1 MKSANYVMCLGI
13 LLGSYSTI
21 PLYAHTES
29 NTEVSL
35 EQVYYNEEAT
45 SGNIQQQDLENDAEK
60 LFKDKLCTELKK
72 GVKPR
77 KIKSCKNETLRQVAL
92 SIYENNYD
100 TTFRVNTFQP
110 VYSPEAL
117 GKLLH
122 IGNGYS
128 TFQHVTGIVMK
139 PGKHIIIVTGAKE
152 GSKIGLKVAELYAP
166 DQGDKD
172 WSLHSEKFELKN
184 GINIID
190 KQTDWTGLAYIDYY
204 FEHPEKEN
212 EVKVHFVTGE
222 VNGYFDASKH
232 SNSQWDE
239 MLSKAVYPV
248 FDAVGS
254 NIHLAYPVADLQKYA
269 SGKGKELI
277 GVYEELVSKQH
288 EIIGW
293 KKYGLI
299 PKNKIFARVNYGYY
313 MFRDG
318 EGVAFKFD
326 TMNRVANPDHMR
338 YKDEDAC
345 WGFSH
350 EVGHVHQLQT
360 YLSWG
365 GLGETSNNI
374 CTRYC
379 TQAFGYKNR
388 LEKAFSSAEKNFLQ
402 DGMAGKVSKAR
413 AEGGMNDSIIVSCKE
428 NPDLGLSYLETDVFE
443 RLVPFWKLQ
452 CYFTQH
458 GMPDFYPDLY
468 EKMRQS
474 EKDHPELKDLDRHK
488 NVVPFQLNFIKGA
501 SLVAKKNLY
510 PYFEK
515 FGFFRLLKLTYGD
528 YGTYTYNMTAEMRD
542 AFKKEMEQLENDKK
556 ISPLTSEELN
566 ELIYAHE

>member
-45 SGNIQQQDLENDAEK
+45 SEKIQQQDLEKDAEK

-77 KIKSCKNETLRQVAL
+77 KIKSCKNETLRQLAL

-212 EVKVHFVTGE
+212 EVKVHFLL
-222 VNGYFDASKH
+222 
-232 SNSQWDE
+232 
-239 MLSKAVYPV
+239 LS
-248 FDAVGS
+248 
-254 NIHLAYPVADLQKYA
+254 AYL
-269 SGKGKELI
+269 
-277 GVYEELVSKQH
+277 
-288 EIIGW
+288 
-293 KKYGLI
+293 
-299 PKNKIFARVNYGYY
+299 
-313 MFRDG
+313 
-318 EGVAFKFD
+318 
-326 TMNRVANPDHMR
+326 
-338 YKDEDAC
+338 
-345 WGFSH
+345 
-350 EVGHVHQLQT
+350 
-360 YLSWG
+360 
-365 GLGETSNNI
+365 
-374 CTRYC
+374 
-379 TQAFGYKNR
+379 
-388 LEKAFSSAEKNFLQ
+388 
-402 DGMAGKVSKAR
+402 
-413 AEGGMNDSIIVSCKE
+413 
-428 NPDLGLSYLETDVFE
+428 
-443 RLVPFWKLQ
+443 
-452 CYFTQH
+452 
-458 GMPDFYPDLY
+458 
-468 EKMRQS
+468 
-474 EKDHPELKDLDRHK
+474 
-488 NVVPFQLNFIKGA
+488 
-501 SLVAKKNLY
+501 
-510 PYFEK
+510 
-515 FGFFRLLKLTYGD
+515 
-528 YGTYTYNMTAEMRD
+528 
-542 AFKKEMEQLENDKK
+542 
-556 ISPLTSEELN
+556 
-566 ELIYAHE
+566 